1 MTGMLLAA
9 FLLAF
14 QDPKPEKLPEPAAE
28 SLRDAERIIKLHY
41 KADYARRKP
50 EELRAFSRALVTA
63 ARDPMNDMASR
74 YVLLREAR
82 EIGIQAGDPRAVV
95 DAIDEL
101 ARFFVVDASA
111 LRKESVMKIAPPKAA
126 DDAHAM
132 ADVCLSLLDEALD
145 AGQFET
151 AAGFGEKAEG
161 AARNAKDAGLLSHA
175 QAASKEAAE
184 TLKQYLKI
192 KPLMQKAD
200 DPASSLE
207 VGRFWCFTREA
218 WEEGLP
224 FLAKG
229 SDEKLKD
236 LAARELSKPVP
247 ALRIE
252 IAETWLELA
261 GQERGT
267 AKASLQRHALRNYE
281 IGLMAVTGP
290 GRAKLEA
297 RMEGLY
303 GELAGTMSRAG
314 LVFWVE
320 PGRSAADPFR
330 DLASNS
336 KPTNQGT
343 TVSDAGGVKSL
354 AFAKTLVQ
362 YDCPIPVQA
371 MDRVGSMFAWVKTD
385 NPAHW
390 GGIVDRGHLE
400 KPNDVDDVALFVN
413 QGYVEFWMNWPARR
427 ARIGRSKDTIV
438 AGKWTLI
445 GVTWDERKLSFY
457 IDGKDQGSV
466 AMPESPL
473 RRSSRIQVGANPP
486 GGTEWYNGLIG
497 AVMVYNRPLTPSD
510 AMGLYS
516 STRNRFR

>member
-1 MTGMLLAA
+1 MTGLLLSA
-9 FLLAF
+9 LLLLQQEA
-14 QDPKPEKLPEPAAE
+14 KVEKSPEPAAD
-28 SLRDAERIIKLHY
+28 SVRDADRIIKLHY

-50 EELRAFSRALVTA
+50 EELRAFSKALLTA
-63 ARDPMNDMASR
+63 GRDPMNDAVSR

-82 EIGIQAGDPRAVV
+82 EIGIQAGDPRSVV
-95 DAIDEL
+95 EAIDEM
-101 ARFFVVDASA
+101 ARGFLVDAAA
-111 LRKESVMKIAPPKAA
+111 LRKESVLKIAPPKAA

-132 ADVCLSLLDEALD
+132 AEVCLSLLDEALD
-145 AGQFET
+145 GGQFEA
-151 AAGFGEKAEG
+151 AAGFGEKAEA
-161 AARNAKDAGLLSHA
+161 AARNAKDSGLLSHA
-175 QAASKEAAE
+175 QSSSKEATE
-184 TLKQYLKI
+184 TLKQWAKV
-192 KPLMQKAD
+192 KPLLQKD

-224 FLAKG
+224 ALAKG

-247 ALRIE
+247 AARIE

-261 GQERGT
+261 GQERGP
-267 AKASLQRHALRNYE
+267 AKASIQRHALHHYE
-281 IGLMAVTGP
+281 VGLLAVTGP

-297 RMEGLY
+297 KVEGLY
-303 GELAGTMSRAG
+303 NDLAGAMSRSG

-330 DLASNS
+330 DLASGS
-336 KPTNQGT
+336 KPSNQGA
-343 TVSDAGGVKSL
+343 TVSDAAGVKAL
-354 AFAKTLVQ
+354 AFAKSFVS

-385 NPAHW
+385 NLAHW

-400 KPNDVDDVALFVN
+400 KGIDVDDIALFVN
-413 QGYVEFWMNWPARR
+413 QGYVEFWYNWPARR
-427 ARIGRSKDTIV
+427 ARLGRSKDTIA

-445 GVTWDERKLSFY
+445 GVTWNERAVTFY

-466 AMPESPL
+466 ALPDSPL
-473 RRSSRIQVGANPP
+473 RRSSRVQVGANPP
-486 GGTEWYNGLIG
+486 GGTEWYAGLIG
-497 AVMVYNRPLTPSD
+497 AVMIYNRPLSPND
-510 AMGLYS
+510 AMSLFV
-516 STRNRFR
+516 STRVRYR